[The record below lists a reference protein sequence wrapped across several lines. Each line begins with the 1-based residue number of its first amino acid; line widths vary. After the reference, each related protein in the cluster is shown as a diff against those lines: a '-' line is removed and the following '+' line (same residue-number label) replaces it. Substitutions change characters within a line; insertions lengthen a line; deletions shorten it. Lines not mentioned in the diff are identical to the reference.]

1 MSFCFCPAKLHI
13 FGQIIKWALCNAHSI
28 KPKGMGARAARFFA
42 SLRMTAPAPAF
53 GLYLLVLSVLH
64 LHHLP
69 GLNRPRDLSPNRSQ
83 RLADL
88 RSNILHILRL
98 EVPRKCGQ
106 NGLAGGGRIRIGHGN
121 SLRSLPVQNV
131 ENVVVG
137 AEITLIISIVV
148 SKSTSAHSTRS
159 VTTPESIILSAVR
172 IIAILRKHQAR
183 RWVLAEYRS
192 PLSSIILVFS
202 ILK

>member
-28 KPKGMGARAARFFA
+28 KPKGMGARAARFFD

-106 NGLAGGGRIRIGHGN
+106 NGLAGGGRCQNPAGTRRGISHRVTGI
-121 SLRSLPVQNV
+121 LPGFVFGLV
-131 ENVVVG
+131 EVLYVVDNAFQMQRRDGDSSFLTQQEVHVG
-137 AEITLIISIVV
+137 
-148 SKSTSAHSTRS
+148 
-159 VTTPESIILSAVR
+159 
-172 IIAILRKHQAR
+172 
-183 RWVLAEYRS
+183 
-192 PLSSIILVFS
+192 
-202 ILK
+202 